1 MNGTGPTASTSKDV
15 PAKKRSSRS
24 NRRVSMGNVVD
35 AETGQAISTARK
47 SRRKSTMQ
55 SSENLASRLKDAE
68 EQKVYLVPSYLTT
81 IAPGG
86 F

>member
-15 PAKKRSSRS
+15 PAKKRNSRS

-35 AETGQAISTARK
+35 AETGQEISTARK

-68 EQKVYLVPSYLTT
+68 EQKVCLVPSYLTT